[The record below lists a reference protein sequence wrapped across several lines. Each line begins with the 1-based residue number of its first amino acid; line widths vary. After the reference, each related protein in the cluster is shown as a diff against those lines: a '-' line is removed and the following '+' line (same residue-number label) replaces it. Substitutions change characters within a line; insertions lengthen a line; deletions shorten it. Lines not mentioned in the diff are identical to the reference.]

1 MQFYLRLALNIKKV
15 YQKIATGSMKM
26 ANELNNELDIELNTQ
41 KTIRQNK
48 MVTNEN

>member
-26 ANELNNELDIELNTQ
+26 AKIRYRIQYTENN
-41 KTIRQNK
+41 KTEQNGDK
-48 MVTNEN
+48 